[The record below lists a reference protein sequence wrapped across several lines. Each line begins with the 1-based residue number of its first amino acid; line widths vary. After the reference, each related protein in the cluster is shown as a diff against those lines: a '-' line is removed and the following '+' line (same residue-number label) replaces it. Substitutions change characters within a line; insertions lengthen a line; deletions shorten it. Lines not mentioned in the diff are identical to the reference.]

1 MLIYNSR
8 RELSQWVA
16 SAQKNN
22 KKIGF
27 VPTMGALHSGHLSL
41 IDKSN
46 EENDYTVCSIF
57 VNPTQFDNKNDLKKY
72 PRDNERDITLL
83 LNHDCDML
91 FLPKVEEM
99 YPNGEKS
106 LSFNFE
112 GLESQM
118 EGAFRDGHFD
128 GVATIVKRFFEIVQ
142 PDKAYFGEKDF
153 QQLRIIEELVNQMK
167 IKTEIVPMPIFRE
180 SDGLAMSSRNT
191 RLTDDFRKE
200 APIIFKVLNWVK
212 ENHLIFSLEEIN
224 KKVEEM
230 FNKTNLKLEYF
241 ILADEKTL
249 LPVTNL
255 EETVKVRAFVAAYA
269 GEIRLIDNLRIK

>member
-41 IDKSN
+41 IDKSK

-72 PRDNERDITLL
+72 PRDNEKDITLL

>member
-27 VPTMGALHSGHLSL
+27 IPTMGALHSGHISL
-41 IDKSN
+41 IDKSK
-46 EENDYTVCSIF
+46 EENDYTICSIF
-57 VNPTQFDNKNDLKKY
+57 VNPTQFDNKDDLIKY
-72 PRDNERDITLL
+72 PRNKEKDITLL
-83 LNHDCDML
+83 LNHDCDAL
-91 FLPKVEEM
+91 FFPEVEEM
-99 YPNGEKS
+99 YPSGEKS
-106 LSFNFE
+106 LSFNFC

-191 RLTDDFRKE
+191 RLTEDFRKE
-200 APIIFKVLNWVK
+200 APFIFETLNWVK
-212 ENHLIFSLEEIN
+212 KNHLKLSLEEIN
-224 KKVEEM
+224 DKVEAM
-230 FNKTNLKLEYF
+230 LDTTNLELEYF
-241 ILADEKTL
+241 IIADEKTL
-249 LPVTNL
+249 LPVTNFDKK
-255 EETVKVRAFVAAYA
+255 TNIRAFIAAYA

>member
-41 IDKSN
+41 IDKSK

-57 VNPTQFDNKNDLKKY
+57 VNPTQFDNKIDLKKY